1 MEQQIDGDTQPQ
13 DLTTVNVA
21 MQRQQMIESEMM
33 KKVQHLESLQ
43 EMEPKL
49 EEMHPENVKFFIIIK
64 YFFFYCFSLKTL
76 KLIVLQLLSNYIALK
91 HH

>member
-1 MEQQIDGDTQPQ
+1 MKPD

-21 MQRQQMIESEMM
+21 MQQQSLIESEML

-49 EEMHPENVKFFIIIK
+49 EEMHPEEVTKVM
-64 YFFFYCFSLKTL
+64 
-76 KLIVLQLLSNYIALK
+76 LIVIGTK
-91 HH
+91 IP

>member
-1 MEQQIDGDTQPQ
+1 MVYFLTNFQDWAQQLEQQIDGDTQPQ

-49 EEMHPENVKFFIIIK
+49 EEMHPENVKFIIFLK
-64 YFFFYCFSLKTL
+64 YVFLIY
-76 KLIVLQLLSNYIALK
+76 IVLAGR
-91 HH
+91 H